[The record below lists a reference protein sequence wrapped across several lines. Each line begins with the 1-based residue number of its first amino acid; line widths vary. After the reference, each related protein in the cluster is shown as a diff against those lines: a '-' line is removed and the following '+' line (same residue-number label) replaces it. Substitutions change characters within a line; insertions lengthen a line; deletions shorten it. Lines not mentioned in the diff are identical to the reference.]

1 MSDNGA
7 EITHAPG
14 SDLSL
19 EATEMLL
26 EDIASTV
33 FGAEV
38 EEVIEIHYAMLEN
51 GTTNTHT
58 VQCKSLEAAFNNV
71 RELAKSS
78 SILPNT
84 IQVTSHK
91 RIITPKVEH
100 AIKEETPPDAPRWKP
115 PESHP
120 YIPKN

>member
-1 MSDNGA
+1 MSDDGA

-26 EDIASTV
+26 EDIASTI
-33 FGAEV
+33 FGAEI
-38 EEVIEIHYAMLEN
+38 EEVIEVHYDALEN
-51 GTTNTHT
+51 GRSDHHS
-58 VQCKSLEAAFNNV
+58 VECKSLNTAFRNAGQ
-71 RELAKSS
+71 LSKSP

-84 IQVTSHK
+84 IKVISYK
-91 RIITPKVEH
+91 KITTPIVEH
-100 AIKEETPPDAPRWKP
+100 TIEKEIPPDAPRWKP